1 MFPTIKKKITGFLL
15 SEDGQISKSVLVA
28 FGIVVG
34 GLGIQTA
41 AAQHSS
47 TTITYQNQDQ
57 QIIGR
62 HSLSTTPSTTSPPPS
77 TTSPPPSTTSP
88 PPSTTSP
95 PPSTTS
101 PPPST
106 TSCHTNRP
114 CSNCLGHCNVAN
126 CHGNGCDTR
135 PCTHCNR
142 SCGFGLGHKNCLS
155 PTGCINCGCLL

>member
-77 TTSPPPSTTSP
+77 TTS
-88 PPSTTSP
+88 
-95 PPSTTS
+95 
-101 PPPST
+101 
-106 TSCHTNRP
+106 CHTNRP